1 MVIAE
6 MQRRALMAM
15 DLEPKVDRLLRSDW
29 ERERVEKMAKQEA
42 LRKAKVE
49 ARREAKAARA
59 ETKLAEIRQRGT
71 ATVVLARATAGE
83 TQAEGEDS
91 DDEQESTDEHAGNR
105 LRAEHAGNR
114 LRFSWVD

>member
-42 LRKAKVE
+42 RRKAKVE

-59 ETKLAEIRQRGT
+59 ETKLAERRQRGT
-71 ATVVLARATAGE
+71 VSDCGVGAGDRGRDAGRGRGLRRRAGE
-83 TQAEGEDS
+83 
-91 DDEQESTDEHAGNR
+91 HR
-105 LRAEHAGNR
+105 RARRQPFAC
-114 LRFSWVD
+114 

>member
-29 ERERVEKMAKQEA
+29 ERERVEKMAYQEA
-42 LRKAKVE
+42 RRKAKVE

-59 ETKLAEIRQRGT
+59 ELVGEVEAFAKYKFT
-71 ATVVLARATAGE
+71 ATTTDVHNGTEQPLGQVLEEEPYKGKTAV
-83 TQAEGEDS
+83 S
-91 DDEQESTDEHAGNR
+91 R
-105 LRAEHAGNR
+105 LPPRG
-114 LRFSWVD
+114 

>member
-42 LRKAKVE
+42 RRKAKVE

-59 ETKLAEIRQRGT
+59 ETKLAEKTPAGYSDCGVGAGDRGRD
-71 ATVVLARATAGE
+71 AGRGRGLRRRAGE
-83 TQAEGEDS
+83 
-91 DDEQESTDEHAGNR
+91 HR
-105 LRAEHAGNR
+105 RARRQPFAC
-114 LRFSWVD
+114 

>member
-59 ETKLAEIRQRGT
+59 ETKLAERRQRGSDCGVG
-71 ATVVLARATAGE
+71 AGDRGRDAGRGRGLRRRAGE
-83 TQAEGEDS
+83 Y
-91 DDEQESTDEHAGNR
+91 R
-105 LRAEHAGNR
+105 RARRQPFAC
-114 LRFSWVD
+114 